1 MGARGKNPTNTNITP
16 ATKRPEVVEVY
27 AVRGFQR
34 YVALTPKK
42 KKKSLVV
49 PSSAPLVVPH
59 ASGSSQQGPSSQS
72 VSVQANT
79 SSQVVSG
86 QPGPSSLAVVG
97 HGVQYSQAT
106 GGSLSHASPSHLV
119 ATYHTNHDSDSRSSI
134 EGSFNRFLDRIC
146 FPCGHFH
153 KDSS

>member
-16 ATKRPEVVEVY
+16 AAKRPEVVEVY

-42 KKKSLVV
+42 KTKSLAV
-49 PSSAPLVVPH
+49 PCSVPLVVSH
-59 ASGSSQQGPSSQS
+59 ASGSSQPGPSSQTA
-72 VSVQANT
+72 SVQAIT
-79 SSQVVSG
+79 SSQLVSG

-97 HGVQYSQAT
+97 HGVPYSQAV
-106 GGSLSHASPSHLV
+106 GGSSSHASPSHFV
-119 ATYHTNHDSDSRSSI
+119 TTYHTNHDSDSRSSI
-134 EGSFNRFLDRIC
+134 KGSFNRFLDRIC

-153 KDSS
+153 